1 MRSPKPKFHQAIMPT
16 VAVQSPGCLDSP
28 HSGDIGV
35 VVAVVVAVVAVAV
48 VEKSANTVAGHFEN
62 TAVYTVD
69 SAAAAASAGIGWDLG
84 CPVVPADST
93 VDRNRQ

>member
-1 MRSPKPKFHQAIMPT
+1 MRSPKPKRSQVFMTT
-16 VAVQSPGCLDSP
+16 VAVQSPGRLDSP

-35 VVAVVVAVVAVAV
+35 VVAVVAVAV
-48 VEKSANTVAGHFEN
+48 VEKSADTVAGNFES

-84 CPVVPADST
+84 CPVVPTDST